1 MESPFYVHLL
11 ADPLILSYSCKCDG
25 QFQVAQAEQSH
36 DRNDDMHNQ
45 GGGTGRSGES
55 AGVHSGTD
63 GGERGT
69 RSDGEGMEDND
80 SVVDEEV
87 VSPASYVT
95 HLSVTLCMLIGD
107 IVEREEGLQAT
118 HLVARCNAQ
127 KTLMAHNFSA
137 GSMFFA

>member
-1 MESPFYVHLL
+1 
-11 ADPLILSYSCKCDG
+11 
-25 QFQVAQAEQSH
+25 
-36 DRNDDMHNQ
+36 
-45 GGGTGRSGES
+45 
-55 AGVHSGTD
+55 
-63 GGERGT
+63 
-69 RSDGEGMEDND
+69 MEDND
-80 SVVDEEV
+80 SVIDEEV

-95 HLSVTLCMLIGD
+95 HLSATPCMLIGD